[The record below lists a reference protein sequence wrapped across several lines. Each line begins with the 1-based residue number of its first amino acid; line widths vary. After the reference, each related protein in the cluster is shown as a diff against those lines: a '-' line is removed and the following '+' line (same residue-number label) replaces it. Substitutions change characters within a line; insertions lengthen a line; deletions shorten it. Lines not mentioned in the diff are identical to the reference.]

1 MPCHRAIT
9 ALCSQPWRQRCQ
21 RVLCVGVFEGVV
33 GEYVVADFMYQ
44 EKVGVPADGIVGPSL
59 AASGTCS
66 RSD

>member
-1 MPCHRAIT
+1 
-9 ALCSQPWRQRCQ
+9 
-21 RVLCVGVFEGVV
+21 VGVFEGVV